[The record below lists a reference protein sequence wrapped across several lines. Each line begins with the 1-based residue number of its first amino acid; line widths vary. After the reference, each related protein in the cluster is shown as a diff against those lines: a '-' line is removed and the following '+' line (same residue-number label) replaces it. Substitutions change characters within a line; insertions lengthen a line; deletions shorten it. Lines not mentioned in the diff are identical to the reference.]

1 MENVRIMKRLQA
13 LDNLDK
19 DSPDVVFTQVSL
31 FLLVTS
37 DLLEQIPIVCVLHND
52 TIQTHSTLVTD

>member
-1 MENVRIMKRLQA
+1 MENVRIMERLQA

-19 DSPDVVFTQVSL
+19 DSPDVVFTQVCL

-37 DLLEQIPIVCVLHND
+37 DLLE
-52 TIQTHSTLVTD
+52 